1 MATTMP
7 HVDIVDDKPIVC
19 LRAGESIVQTKPVF
33 SHDTKCLFCGSGSA
47 VKVYSTES
55 GECVREL
62 QAHTDKVTCLMLN
75 PANKL
80 QLISSGLDAQVFFW
94 DYIDGVMLKSYTFP
108 QPLFGLVSVK
118 ISGGQFYFHVLQSSP
133 RKQCFKEGQV
143 VGYKGVSKDLKATIQ
158 GVIFESCALDAK
170 TVDMGQKDDYFAGVS
185 TNRKELLIHYNKK
198 CIKYKMQYVEITC
211 VSAHPTELSLATGCS
226 DGKIYY
232 WYSFTNERQMVKSV
246 YHWHALA
253 VLDLTFSPEGSFLLS
268 GGHECTLVK
277 WQYETHYKDFKPRL
291 GSPITHVTCA
301 PDNLLYAVSH
311 QDNGIHLLRNTL
323 DICQIYQGLTK
334 TSFSHGNP
342 VGLLCDPR
350 SRALVTNGRPGHLQ
364 FYCLHNDRQLF
375 NLDIVRQNYISSE
388 NLEQP
393 LTVTQIT
400 KAAIDERG
408 DWLATY
414 ELWDDGEMS
423 PEMQLKFW
431 HYDEKKQS
439 YEMNTVVDRPHDKAL
454 CSLTF
459 RPYNSSIRSMLPLVV
474 SGGQDCRFKLWTL
487 VDDTDI
493 YRFNSKWTCDSVGFY
508 REMDTGATAFAED
521 GSLLA
526 VVFGSTITLWDPDTN
541 VLRTTFSSS
550 FDKKN
555 VRQVLFGRKSCC
567 HLLVATTAWQL
578 TVWNLLTC
586 SVQWSVSIGAV
597 VLVDDPLTKYMSVFT
612 HTGDLHVFEP
622 ANSQPVFTQ
631 TQVSKNDVVSAVFI
645 PHKEESPFSAKGRL
659 LWQRQS
665 QLYFMT
671 KEQDLLTVQYDAT
684 ENSTDGYIKKT
695 PIKQNL
701 PQSALSLLMSK
712 HRKSGAKDRKH
723 EHIDMSVGIKET
735 QFIQQMC
742 SMSATAQP
750 PLPDFC
756 QAFLETRLSKGTAP
770 RAEAMVIDDEDDD
783 IDDIDSGLQ
792 LNINADSDSD
802 MEVTERSRP
811 PSRKKE
817 SSENL
822 SHSDVD
828 TKKLDL
834 ALGKEYRWFESL
846 VKP

>member
-19 LRAGESIVQTKPVF
+19 LRAGESIVQTKPIF
-33 SHDTKCLFCGSGSA
+33 SHDSKCLFCGSGNA

-62 QAHTDKVTCLMLN
+62 QAHTDQVTCLMLN

-94 DYIDGVMLKSYTFP
+94 DYIDGVMLKSYKFP
-108 QPLFGLVSVK
+108 QPLHSLVSVN
-118 ISGGQFYFHVLQSSP
+118 ISKGQFSFHVLQTSP
-133 RKQCFKEGQV
+133 RKQSLTEGQV
-143 VGYKGVSKDLKATIQ
+143 SRTEECQRILKPQNKVSSSRAVHLMPRVAIGHKDN
-158 GVIFESCALDAK
+158 
-170 TVDMGQKDDYFAGVS
+170 YFAGVS
-185 TNRKELLIHYNKK
+185 TNRKELIIHYNKK
-198 CIKYKMQYVEITC
+198 CIKYKMQYVQITC
-211 VSAHPTELSLATGCS
+211 VSAHPTELALATGCS

-232 WYSFTNERQMVKSV
+232 WYSFTNEKQMVKSV
-246 YHWHALA
+246 YHWHSLA
-253 VLDLTFSPEGSFLLS
+253 VLDLTFSPEGSLLLS

-311 QDNGIHLLRNTL
+311 RDNGIHLIRNTL

-350 SRALVTNGRPGHLQ
+350 SRAVVTNGRPGHLQ
-364 FYCLHNDRQLF
+364 FYCVHSDRQLF

-431 HYDEKKQS
+431 LFDQEKQR

-454 CSLTF
+454 GSLTF
-459 RPYNSSIRSMLPLVV
+459 RPYNSSISSMLPLVV
-474 SGGQDCRFKLWTL
+474 SGGHDRRFKLWTL

-493 YRFNSKWTCDSVGFY
+493 YRSNSKWTCDSVGFY

-526 VVFGSTITLWDPDTN
+526 VVFESTITLWDPDTN

-555 VRQVLFGRKSCC
+555 IRQVLFGRKSCC

-612 HTGDLHVFEP
+612 HSGDLHVFEP
-622 ANSQPVFTQ
+622 ANSKPVFTQ
-631 TQVSKNDVVSAVFI
+631 TQVSKKDVVSAVFI

-671 KEQDLLTVQYDAT
+671 KEQDLLTVQYEVSED
-684 ENSTDGYIKKT
+684 STDGYRKKT

-712 HRKSGAKDRKH
+712 HRKSAVKDRKH
-723 EHIDMSVGIKET
+723 EHIDMSVGMKET

-742 SMSATAQP
+742 SMSAVAQP
-750 PLPDFC
+750 PLPDLC
-756 QAFLETRLSKGTAP
+756 LTFLETRLSKGTTA
-770 RAEAMVIDDEDDD
+770 RAEVMEDEEEDD

-792 LNINADSDSD
+792 LNIKADSDSD
-802 MEVTERSRP
+802 MEVTEGSRP
-811 PSRKKE
+811 PSAKKE
-817 SSENL
+817 NV
-822 SHSDVD
+822 SHADLD
-828 TKKLDL
+828 TKKLDR

-846 VKP
+846 IKP